1 MRMLLFVLLA
11 ALLGPAQ
18 EPKEIVL
25 ENEWVRATLD
35 LEAGGTV
42 TALTYKRATTFP
54 LIAGRGAGVAGS
66 GSFFTPQWNGAALSK
81 LSMKSVRRDEAAETI
96 VVLAGWPV
104 DGLLLERTFRMG
116 KEESGFRLEDTW
128 KSSRGAAGTLGA
140 TSLQKGEP
148 WRLVARSWHGDGERT
163 VQKDLPASAA
173 EARDLETK
181 AGTFFWRSVGPY
193 GVGFLAQVQ
202 VPGGGAVLSH
212 ETPRE
217 NGAPVAW
224 RWRTGERTLEAGT
237 PVSIRTEVLIDEGGR
252 EFAASGSRSGV
263 TLDLRSAGKAG
274 ERMPSSVTAVSV
286 RPFKGKIV
294 LGISDRE
301 EKRTFDVELE
311 PGRGKSVSFEV
322 LPAKKGTLTVEAV
335 LVDGAG
341 FALATGSAAAVID
354 GEKEPAWTAW
364 SRMIPSATYRGTW
377 AEIGAQLAKAGRLK
391 ARVAD
396 AKAVDRLA
404 FYARKFPL
412 HEQLIR
418 GAAEALKV
426 KPEDLARAE
435 SGAPAEACMNV
446 LFDGPDGP
454 INAFSKERSGSGLGG
469 LAYMKV
475 LPDKGYAYHVYECG
489 TWTNGYGVNSE
500 GLSTSGA
507 SINCD
512 AATTDAGRRETQ
524 AWKAAGG
531 LTAPLGSHMMLATC
545 RTVEEAVA
553 FIEDKEAPFDFEGN
567 MLIVD
572 RAGNGARLESVGIKL

>member
-1 MRMLLFVLLA
+1 
-11 ALLGPAQ
+11 
-18 EPKEIVL
+18 
-25 ENEWVRATLD
+25 
-35 LEAGGTV
+35 
-42 TALTYKRATTFP
+42 
-54 LIAGRGAGVAGS
+54 
-66 GSFFTPQWNGAALSK
+66 
-81 LSMKSVRRDEAAETI
+81 
-96 VVLAGWPV
+96 
-104 DGLLLERTFRMG
+104 
-116 KEESGFRLEDTW
+116 
-128 KSSRGAAGTLGA
+128 
-140 TSLQKGEP
+140 
-148 WRLVARSWHGDGERT
+148 
-163 VQKDLPASAA
+163 
-173 EARDLETK
+173 
-181 AGTFFWRSVGPY
+181 
-193 GVGFLAQVQ
+193 
-202 VPGGGAVLSH
+202 
-212 ETPRE
+212 
-217 NGAPVAW
+217 
-224 RWRTGERTLEAGT
+224 
-237 PVSIRTEVLIDEGGR
+237 
-252 EFAASGSRSGV
+252 
-263 TLDLRSAGKAG
+263 
-274 ERMPSSVTAVSV
+274 V

-572 RAGNGARLESVGIKL
+572 RAGNGARLESVGIKRQIHRYDAKRDRFFISGNYPHESADGLFKIGSDWGWAANTMRRERRLEEQGGATLGRHSLADATALMETHGPGGMCQHVHDNIGRLFTSTSFLAVTRTGDLWLSHGPPCRTRYVAFRLRD